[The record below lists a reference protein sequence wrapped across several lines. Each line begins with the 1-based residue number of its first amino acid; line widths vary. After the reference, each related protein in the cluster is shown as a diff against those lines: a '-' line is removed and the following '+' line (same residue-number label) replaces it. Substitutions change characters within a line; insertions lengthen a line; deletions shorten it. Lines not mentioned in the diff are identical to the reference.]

1 MAPRVKEGPI
11 FGSMPGFEPKLLRLQ
26 PGVEVFTTVY
36 RLSLFTLLAVNIT
49 VNKGIPVFAFEGDT
63 A

>member
-26 PGVEVFTTVY
+26 PGVEVFTIVY
-36 RLSLFTLLAVNIT
+36 RLSLFTFLAVNIT
-49 VNKGIPVFAFEGDT
+49 VNKGIPVFAFEGAT